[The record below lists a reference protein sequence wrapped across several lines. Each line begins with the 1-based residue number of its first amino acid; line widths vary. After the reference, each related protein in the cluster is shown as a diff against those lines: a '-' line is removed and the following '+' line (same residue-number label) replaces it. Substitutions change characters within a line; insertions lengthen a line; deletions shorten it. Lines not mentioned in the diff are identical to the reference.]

1 MKSLNELRDILPFW
15 LRKEVIVSDRGKY
28 RTLDFPFLD
37 VNSDY
42 MRLYVVEKDDDS
54 VYLTDDGE
62 SYAAFWERL
71 NGLQDRS
78 LSSFLEESL
87 KRTVTSLPGIDFNNE
102 TKEICRLLGKSDDI
116 GFTISMLIEAMI
128 RCSSLCTLTS
138 FQQAPKKNTTKL
150 RAAFEQKYLIKNRCS
165 YEPDPEIPGVE
176 LSTHTFDFLVT
187 GRQDNLVRILNDRES
202 QTKKALLY
210 DWKDVVDY
218 EKRPPLVAVSKSGE
232 PKNPKNRNENDRL
245 TRIIKANNIMLFS
258 EHDDAQKLDNYFS
271 SLKAV

>member
-87 KRTVTSLPGIDFNNE
+87 KRTVTSFPGIDFNNE
-102 TKEICRLLGKSDDI
+102 TRKSADYW
-116 GFTISMLIEAMI
+116 GNRT
-128 RCSSLCTLTS
+128 TS
-138 FQQAPKKNTTKL
+138 
-150 RAAFEQKYLIKNRCS
+150 
-165 YEPDPEIPGVE
+165 D
-176 LSTHTFDFLVT
+176 
-187 GRQDNLVRILNDRES
+187 S
-202 QTKKALLY
+202 QF
-210 DWKDVVDY
+210 
-218 EKRPPLVAVSKSGE
+218 PC
-232 PKNPKNRNENDRL
+232 
-245 TRIIKANNIMLFS
+245 
-258 EHDDAQKLDNYFS
+258 
-271 SLKAV
+271 